1 MSQIRPV
8 GRAARRP
15 STRIANAVSLLV
27 IVAGAVVVAFPF
39 YWQFAT
45 SLKAPEQIH
54 TWPPTWLPW
63 PPHIGN
69 YLELASVVPL
79 LTYLRNS
86 VLVVTLVVIGT
97 VLSCSLAAYGFARL
111 RFPGRD
117 AIFLVLISSMIM
129 PSFATLIP
137 QFILF
142 QKIGWYDTLYPLIVP
157 AFFGNAFFIFL
168 LRQFFLTISPE
179 LEDSARIDGAGFIR
193 TLVHV
198 ILPLSKPAV
207 ATVAIFSFVSTW
219 NDFFGPLIFLTDQSK
234 FTLPMGLVFFQGNPH
249 APVQTHLLMAMAVL
263 LAAPCIALYFLAQRM
278 FIQGIAFTGLKG

>member
-1 MSQIRPV
+1 M
-8 GRAARRP
+8 
-15 STRIANAVSLLV
+15 ANALSLVV
-27 IVAGAVVVAFPF
+27 IIGGGVVVAFPF
-39 YWQFAT
+39 YWQVAT
-45 SLKAPEQIH
+45 SLKAPDRIH
-54 TWPPTWLPW
+54 RWPPDWVPW
-63 PPHIGN
+63 PPHLDN
-69 YLELASVVPL
+69 YVELADVVPL

-86 VLVVTLVVIGT
+86 LLVVSLVVIGT

-117 AIFLVLISSMIM
+117 VIFLVLISSMIM

-142 QKIGWYDTLYPLIVP
+142 QKIGWYNTLYPLIVP
-157 AFFGNAFFIFL
+157 AFFGNAFYIFL

-179 LEDSARIDGAGFIR
+179 MEDSARIDGAGFLR
-193 TLVHV
+193 TLVYV

-207 ATVAIFSFVSTW
+207 ATVAIFSFVATW

-234 FTLPMGLVFFQGNPH
+234 FTLPMGLIFFQGNPH

-263 LAAPCIALYFLAQRM
+263 LAAPCIALYFVAQRM

>member
-1 MSQIRPV
+1 MLQKT
-8 GRAARRP
+8 RR
-15 STRIANAVSLLV
+15 TRIGNAISLVV

-39 YWQFAT
+39 YWQLAT
-45 SLKAPEQIH
+45 SLKAPEDIH
-54 TWPPTWLPW
+54 RWPPTWLPW
-63 PPHIGN
+63 PPRFDN
-69 YLELASVVPL
+69 YIDLASVVPL
-79 LTYLRNS
+79 LTYLKNS
-86 VLVVTLVVIGT
+86 LLVVGLVVLGT

-117 AIFLVLISSMIM
+117 VIFIVLISAMIM

-142 QKIGWYDTLYPLIVP
+142 QKIGWYNTLYPLIVP

-179 LEDSARIDGAGFIR
+179 LEDSARVDGAGFVR
-193 TLVHV
+193 TLVYV
-198 ILPLSKPAV
+198 ILPLSKPAL
-207 ATVAIFSFVSTW
+207 ATVAIFSFVATW
-219 NDFFGPLIFLTDQSK
+219 NDFFGPLIFLTDQQK

-263 LAAPCIALYFLAQRM
+263 LAAPCIALYFFAQRM